1 MDLELTTALCDSSM
15 LKKSV
20 IIRDLL
26 KQKTLRDLPREN
38 KKTTKNILKHLKVNT
53 LEVNQMAYQE
63 YSLNFIFIWEKR
75 DTFQVLPKE
84 KDFFLPQLRG
94 QYRIG
99 NDSSRTLNALLH
111 PTLTLP
117 VLNTSSAGMPDF

>member
-1 MDLELTTALCDSSM
+1 M